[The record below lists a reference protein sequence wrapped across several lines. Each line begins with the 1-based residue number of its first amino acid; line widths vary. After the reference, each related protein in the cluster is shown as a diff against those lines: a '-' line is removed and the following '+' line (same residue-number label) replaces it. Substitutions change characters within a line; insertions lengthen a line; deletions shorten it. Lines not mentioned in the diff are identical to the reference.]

1 MKMFAKL
8 NLKKVHQAY
17 LDVTAL
23 NFLAEVVCVACDN
36 SRHTADSISVSE
48 TINRAAQIN
57 AKAISKMTGGS
68 GLDYSTGI
76 SRLQEVADS
85 FLRRFRSELGSEA
98 EVSDLIGKCY
108 ELFYQVSEYIGQ
120 AIHKGYL
127 DFSITDYQTLIS
139 SNEDRMK
146 RAMEGT
152 IARGDEY
159 MESLQDD
166 IDANRSDRENSD
178 VLQNSRAKKSAAI
191 TEKSDRAVHDRAYYG
206 EGKERK
212 SNADIVEKSDRA
224 VHGRAPLEIEFTDI
238 NDDLALSSEATE
250 ERYSQPVKITEA
262 FDLISPS
269 GALQADIGIHVPG
282 GDSLLMFYAGDRPP
296 LANFK
301 IVATSEDEQTT
312 ISFELV
318 AKIGSSLNTLG
329 HYLARGI
336 KVADSAETKIRVEVK
351 VNPTTL
357 SILCSENCLD
367 SHLML
372 DKIS

>member
-23 NFLAEVVCVACDN
+23 NFLTEVVCVACDEA
-36 SRHTADSISVSE
+36 RHTADSISVSE

-85 FLRRFRSELGSEA
+85 FLRRFRSELGSET

-127 DFSITDYQTLIS
+127 DFSITDYQTLVS
-139 SNEDRMK
+139 SNEDRME
-146 RAMEGT
+146 RAMKGT
-152 IARGDEY
+152 IAKGDEY
-159 MESLQDD
+159 IESLQDE
-166 IDANRSDRENSD
+166 IDSHHSDQEKSD
-178 VLQNSRAKKSAAI
+178 VLQDSQAKTSAI
-191 TEKSDRAVHDRAYYG
+191 VKEKSDRAYFG
-206 EGKERK
+206 EGNVRK
-212 SNADIVEKSDRA
+212 SSADIVEKSDRA
-224 VHGRAPLEIEFTDI
+224 VHGRAPVEVKSAEI
-238 NDDLALSSEATE
+238 NNDLALSSEATK

-269 GALQADIGIHVPG
+269 GALQADIGIHVPC